1 MAVSASQ
8 IERDY
13 GKKTAQINTLTSL
26 AEQNSV
32 IGLVDLS
39 GISSK
44 ALQGIRRLLRAG
56 GEVEASIKVAKN
68 TIKAVAFENISSI
81 SNKKDIKKII
91 PHING
96 SCAIIFTNT
105 NPFKLQQFLNKN
117 QVPAPAKIGQIS
129 PVDVFVPEGSTNLD
143 PGPIISELGSIGLK
157 TRIDKG
163 KIRIT
168 KTAKVLSVGDTVSES
183 HSAVLSRLGIQPF
196 KVGLKLSIVL
206 EKGNLIEGNVL
217 DIDEDKIIADL
228 QQAHL
233 NALAL
238 ATSPDV
244 TYYSED
250 STPMLLKT
258 AIFQAIRVAVETGYV
273 TDNTIDLLV
282 ARSSK
287 EAKILKQKVLEKDPS
302 IQFNSI

>member
-13 GKKTAQINTLTSL
+13 GRKASQINTLTSL

-56 GEVEASIKVAKN
+56 GEVEATIKVAKN
-68 TIKAVAFENISSI
+68 TVKEIAFENVSST
-81 SNKKDIKKII
+81 SKKEDIQKII

-96 SCAIIFTNT
+96 SCAVIFTNT

-117 QVPAPAKIGQIS
+117 KVPAPAKTGQIS
-129 PVDVFVPEGSTNLD
+129 SVDVFVPEGTTNLD

-168 KTAKVLSVGDTVSES
+168 KTAKVLSVGDTVTES

-206 EKGNLIEGNVL
+206 EKGDLIEGNVL
-217 DIDEDKIIADL
+217 EVDEDKIIADL
-228 QQAHL
+228 RQAHL

-244 TYYSED
+244 TYYSNI
-250 STPMLLKT
+250 STPILLKT
-258 AIFQAIRVAVETGYV
+258 AISQALSVAVESGYV
-273 TDNTIDLLV
+273 TDSTIDLLV
-282 ARSSK
+282 AKSSK
-287 EAKILKQKVLEKDPS
+287 EAEILKQKVLEKDSS
-302 IQFNSI
+302 IQF

>member
-1 MAVSASQ
+1 MSASSSQ

-13 GKKTAQINTLTSL
+13 GRKASQINTLTSL

-44 ALQGIRRLLRAG
+44 ALQGIRRLLRTG
-56 GEVEASIKVAKN
+56 GEVEATIKVAKN
-68 TIKAVAFENISSI
+68 TVKAIAFENVSST
-81 SNKKDIKKII
+81 SKKEDMQKII

-96 SCAIIFTNT
+96 SCAVIFTNT

-117 QVPAPAKIGQIS
+117 KVPAPAKTGQIS
-129 PVDVFVPEGSTNLD
+129 AVDVFVPEGTTNLD

-183 HSAVLSRLGIQPF
+183 HSIVLSRLGIQPF

-206 EKGNLIEGNVL
+206 EKGDLIEGNVL
-217 DIDEDKIIADL
+217 EVDEDKIIADL
-228 QQAHL
+228 RQAHL
-233 NALAL
+233 NALVL

-244 TYYSED
+244 SYYSD
-250 STPMLLKT
+250 VSTPILLKT
-258 AIFQAIRVAVETGYV
+258 AISQALSVAVESGYV

-282 ARSSK
+282 AKSSK
-287 EAKILKQKVLEKDPS
+287 EAEILKQKVLEKDSS
-302 IQFNSI
+302 IQF